1 MSNDY
6 SKNPIV
12 LDTFTASVDI
22 ANLAFGL
29 PHAPVFIK
37 HVTFVAPTAADS
49 VILKDKQGN
58 IVVSIKA
65 LSTNLDVNLDFGQ
78 SFCSDGLTMVS
89 TDCTVTTGK
98 VLIYI

>member
-1 MSNDY
+1 MANDY

-12 LDTFTASVDI
+12 LDTFSASVDI

-37 HVTFVAPTAADS
+37 HITFHDPTANDI
-49 VILKDKQGN
+49 VVLKDKQGN
-58 IVVSIKA
+58 VVAA
-65 LSTNLDVNLDFGQ
+65 LEAYATNQNLDVDFGQ
-78 SFCSDGLTMVS
+78 GYCSDGLTLVS